1 MAKIKLFIASSID
14 GYIAKLDHSLDWLD
28 SIPNPD
34 NLDYGY
40 EEFYSSVETLFIGRK
55 TYEVVQDMDVE
66 WPYPDSK
73 TYIITRNDKYTV
85 TTPNTFVINKDI
97 EDFVDELKASQKKDI
112 WLVGGGEL
120 ISMFMDL
127 ELIDEMILTIFPIVL
142 GSGVPLFASD
152 SKEVRYKLIDSR
164 VFETGLINLHYAKN
178 ETT

>member
-14 GYIAKLDHSLDWLD
+14 GYIARLDHSLDWLD

-55 TYEVVQDMDVE
+55 TYEIVQNMDE
-66 WPYPDSK
+66 DWPYSDSK
-73 TYIITRNDKYTV
+73 TYILTRNQDYTV
-85 TTPNTFVINKDI
+85 TTPNTFVINEDI
-97 EDFVDELKASQKKDI
+97 QGLVDELKNTQKKDI

-142 GSGVPLFASD
+142 GSGVPLFASE